1 MVVRCICRV
10 TARASE
16 RGGGGG
22 GATVGFADE
31 QQQQRDDVSETASVH
46 SLPRYVSSECLP
58 DWRSF
63 AQYHFHNLVM
73 SGGGS
78 KGYAYIGALKV
89 PYPAFIS
96 GVFWGEEFPPPQK
109 KNLQFPQRLPNC
121 VL

>member
-1 MVVRCICRV
+1 M

-16 RGGGGG
+16 RG

-31 QQQQRDDVSETASVH
+31 QQQQQQQQQRDDVSETASVH

-96 GVFWGEEFPPPQK
+96 GVFGERNSPPK
-109 KNLQFPQRLPNC
+109 KKTYNSPNGCLIVCCKSLFRLGQ
-121 VL
+121 